1 MGLLDKLRQLGRREP
16 RQPAKDRSSQDRRSK
31 RSAGGYESLPGGAS
45 GQEAA
50 EANPQRAGE
59 LAD

>member
-1 MGLLDKLRQLGRREP
+1 MGLIDKLKAVLGGGRGDR
-16 RQPAKDRSSQDRRSK
+16 AGKRSSKSK
-31 RSAGGYESLPGGAS
+31 PASRGDVGNLPGGGSAK
-45 GQEAA
+45 EAA